1 VIHPTFQVLTT
12 DQIDHILAESKRIL
26 AEIGIEVRGA
36 RLRERLLTHGLPL
49 DATGQ
54 RVLFPPD
61 VVDRALASAP
71 RSITLYDRAGQ
82 PHATLAGD
90 RVHFVPGSSGLYV
103 FDHRSGARR
112 LATTAD
118 FVDYVRLAGGLEHIA
133 YLATAF
139 STADVPQ
146 EIADAWRLYLVLT
159 QAQRPVV
166 SGAFTEQGVARM
178 AEMLALFRRDRADL
192 AARPLS
198 IFTITATGNF
208 RYSEDSCQ
216 NLLDC
221 VEWGIPVEIVP
232 VTLMGLVAPV
242 TVIGATVFHTVD
254 VLAGIVMAQIV
265 RPGAPVLFGGAPAAF
280 HMRETTAPMTAVEA
294 MRLDLAYVAV
304 GKRLGLP
311 TQTYLG
317 MSENRVTDAQAGA
330 ESFGGALLAALA
342 GVNSVSGP
350 GMLDYTI
357 AFSLPKL
364 LLDNELCGQ
373 ALQVVRPFEV
383 LDDLPAM
390 DLARE
395 QLAEGNLLTAAHTL
409 AHYRDALYTPGP
421 IWDRQSEDSWV
432 KGGRTT
438 LVQRAAAEVERRLA
452 AYQPVATDP
461 AIDRELRRL
470 LLAGIDQQ
478 DAVLPV
484 VPPPPASGPA
494 RMHGHQRR
502 NR

>member
-1 VIHPTFQVLTT
+1 MRPQLSILTEQ
-12 DQIDHILAESKRIL
+12 QIEHILAEAKRIL
-26 AEIGIEVRGA
+26 AEVGIEVRGPA
-36 RLRERLLTHGLPL
+36 LRQRLLDAGLPL

-61 VVDRALASAP
+61 VVDQALRSAP

-103 FDHRSGARR
+103 FDQRSGARR
-112 LATTAD
+112 PALTAD
-118 FVDYVRLAGGLEHIA
+118 FVDYARLACGLEHIA

-139 STADVPQ
+139 STADVPPA
-146 EIADAWRLYLVLT
+146 IADAWRLYLVLT

-166 SGAFTEQGVARM
+166 SGAFTEHGVPRM
-178 AEMLALFRRDRADL
+178 AEMLALFRRDRTDL
-192 AARPLS
+192 ASRPLA

-221 VEWGIPVEIVP
+221 VEWGIPIEIVP

-265 RPGAPVLFGGAPAAF
+265 RPGAAVLFGGAPAAF

-304 GKRLGLP
+304 AKHLGLP

-317 MSENRVTDAQAGA
+317 MSENRAVDAQAGA

-342 GVNSVSGP
+342 GVNSVSGA

-357 AFSLPKL
+357 TFSLPKL
-364 LLDNELCGQ
+364 VLDNELCGQ
-373 ALQVVRPFEV
+373 ALQLVRPFDA
-383 LDDLPAM
+383 LDDLPAI

-395 QLAEGNLLTAAHTL
+395 QLAEGNLLTAAHTV
-409 AHYRDALYTPGP
+409 AHYRDALYVPGP
-421 IWDRQSEDSWV
+421 IWDRQSEDSWA

-438 LVQRAAAEVERRLA
+438 LMQRAEAEVAARLA
-452 AYQPVATDP
+452 AYQPVETDP

-470 LLAGIDQQ
+470 LLSGADQTAID
-478 DAVLPV
+478 LPT
-484 VPPPPASGPA
+484 VPPPPASAPA
-494 RMHGHQRR
+494 EPRGHRR
-502 NR
+502 RLS

>member
-1 VIHPTFQVLTT
+1 MRPTLQVLTPS
-12 DQIDHILAESKRIL
+12 QIDAILAESKHIL
-26 AEIGIEVRGA
+26 AEIGIEVRGQA
-36 RLRERLLTHGLPL
+36 LRQRLLDAGLPL
-49 DATGQ
+49 DATGE

-61 VVDRALASAP
+61 VVERALASAP
-71 RSITLYDRAGQ
+71 RAITLYDRAGQ

-103 FDHRSGARR
+103 FDHRTGVRR
-112 LATTAD
+112 PALTAD

-139 STADVPQ
+139 STADVPA
-146 EIADAWRLYLVLT
+146 EITDAWRLYLVLT

-166 SGAFTEQGVARM
+166 SGAFTEYGVPRM
-178 AEMLALFRRDRADL
+178 AEMLALFRRDRADM
-192 AARPLS
+192 AARPQA

-265 RPGAPVLFGGAPAAF
+265 RPGAAVLFGGAPAAF

-304 GKRLGLP
+304 AKHLGLP

-317 MSENRVTDAQAGA
+317 MSENRAVDAQAGA

-364 LLDNELCGQ
+364 LLDDELCGQ
-373 ALQVVRPFEV
+373 ALHLVRPFEA
-383 LDDLPAM
+383 LDDLPAGG
-390 DLARE
+390 LVAE
-395 QLAEGNLLTAAHTL
+395 QLAEGNLLTAAHTV
-409 AHYRDALYTPGP
+409 AHYRNALYTPGP

-432 KGGRTT
+432 KAGRTT
-438 LVQRAAAEVERRLA
+438 LLQRAQAEVERRLA
-452 AYQPVATDP
+452 AYQPVETDP

-470 LLAGIDQQ
+470 LLAGLDQPGF
-478 DAVLPV
+478 DLPAVPR
-484 VPPPPASGPA
+484 PPASASPEQ
-494 RMHGHQRR
+494 RGHRR
-502 NR
+502 RR

>member
-1 VIHPTFQVLTT
+1 MASLT
-12 DQIDHILAESKRIL
+12 
-26 AEIGIEVRGA
+26 
-36 RLRERLLTHGLPL
+36 PN
-49 DATGQ
+49 
-54 RVLFPPD
+54 
-61 VVDRALASAP
+61 
-71 RSITLYDRAGQ
+71 
-82 PHATLAGD
+82 
-90 RVHFVPGSSGLYV
+90 PGSSGLYV
-103 FDHRSGARR
+103 FDHRTGARR
-112 LATTAD
+112 PAQTSD

-146 EIADAWRLYLVLT
+146 PIADAWRLYLILT

-166 SGAFTEQGVARM
+166 SGAFTEHGVPRM
-178 AEMLALFRRDRADL
+178 AEMLALFRRDRTDL
-192 AARPLS
+192 AARPQA

-242 TVIGATVFHTVD
+242 TALGATVFHTVD
-254 VLAGIVMAQIV
+254 VLAGITMAQIV

-280 HMRETTAPMTAVEA
+280 HMRETTAPMTAIEA

-304 GKRLGLP
+304 AKHLGLP

-317 MSENRVTDAQAGA
+317 MSENRAVDAQAGA

-364 LLDNELCGQ
+364 VLDDELCGQ
-373 ALQVVRPFEV
+373 ALQVVRPFEA
-383 LDDLPAM
+383 LGDLPAI

-395 QLAEGNLLTAAHTL
+395 QLAEGNLLTAAHTV

-421 IWDRQSEDSWV
+421 IWDRQSHAVAASSRR
-432 KGGRTT
+432 GRAPAGRIPAGRDRPSHRPRVAP
-438 LVQRAAAEVERRLA
+438 LV
-452 AYQPVATDP
+452 
-461 AIDRELRRL
+461 
-470 LLAGIDQQ
+470 AGR
-478 DAVLPV
+478 
-484 VPPPPASGPA
+484 S
-494 RMHGHQRR
+494 
-502 NR
+502 

>member
-1 VIHPTFQVLTT
+1 MRPTLQVLTPS
-12 DQIDHILAESKRIL
+12 QIDAILADAKHIL
-26 AEIGIEVRGA
+26 AEIGMEVRGA
-36 RLRERLLTHGLPL
+36 ALRRRLLDAGLPL
-49 DATGQ
+49 DVLGQ

-61 VVDRALASAP
+61 VVDQALRSAP
-71 RSITLYDRAGQ
+71 RSFTLYDRAGQ

-103 FDHRSGARR
+103 FDQRTGARR
-112 LATTAD
+112 PALTAD

-139 STADVPQ
+139 STADVPPA
-146 EIADAWRLYLVLT
+146 IADAWRLYLVLT
-159 QAQRPVV
+159 QARRPVV
-166 SGAFTEQGVARM
+166 SGAFTEHGVPRM

-192 AARPLS
+192 AARPQA

-221 VEWGIPVEIVP
+221 VEWGIPIEIVP

-304 GKRLGLP
+304 GKQLGLP

-317 MSENRVTDAQAGA
+317 MSENRAVDAQAGA

-350 GMLDYTI
+350 GILDYTI

-364 LLDNELCGQ
+364 VLDNELCGQ
-373 ALQVVRPFEV
+373 ALQLVRRFEA
-383 LDDLPAM
+383 LDDLPAI

-395 QLAEGNLLTAAHTL
+395 QLAEGNLLTAQHTL
-409 AHYRDALYTPGP
+409 AHYRDALFVPGP

-438 LVQRAAAEVERRLA
+438 LLQRAEADVAARLA
-452 AYQPVATDP
+452 AYQPVETDP

-470 LLAGIDQQ
+470 LLAGIDL
-478 DAVLPV
+478 DGSALPTVL
-484 VPPPPASGPA
+484 PPPARVPA
-494 RMHGHQRR
+494 KARGHQRR
-502 NR
+502 VG

>member
-1 VIHPTFQVLTT
+1 
-12 DQIDHILAESKRIL
+12 
-26 AEIGIEVRGA
+26 
-36 RLRERLLTHGLPL
+36 
-49 DATGQ
+49 
-54 RVLFPPD
+54 
-61 VVDRALASAP
+61 
-71 RSITLYDRAGQ
+71 
-82 PHATLAGD
+82 
-90 RVHFVPGSSGLYV
+90 
-103 FDHRSGARR
+103 
-112 LATTAD
+112 
-118 FVDYVRLAGGLEHIA
+118 
-133 YLATAF
+133 
-139 STADVPQ
+139 
-146 EIADAWRLYLVLT
+146 
-159 QAQRPVV
+159 
-166 SGAFTEQGVARM
+166 
-178 AEMLALFRRDRADL
+178 
-192 AARPLS
+192 
-198 IFTITATGNF
+198 
-208 RYSEDSCQ
+208 
-216 NLLDC
+216 
-221 VEWGIPVEIVP
+221 
-232 VTLMGLVAPV
+232 
-242 TVIGATVFHTVD
+242 
-254 VLAGIVMAQIV
+254 
-265 RPGAPVLFGGAPAAF
+265 
-280 HMRETTAPMTAVEA
+280 
-294 MRLDLAYVAV
+294 
-304 GKRLGLP
+304 
-311 TQTYLG
+311 

>member
-1 VIHPTFQVLTT
+1 MRPTIQVLTPQQI
-12 DQIDHILAESKRIL
+12 DQILTDARRIL
-26 AEIGIEVRGA
+26 AETGIEVRGHA
-36 RLRERLLTHGLPL
+36 LRQRLLDAGLPL
-49 DATGQ
+49 DAAGQ

-61 VVDRALASAP
+61 VVARTLASAP
-71 RSITLYDRAGQ
+71 RSITLYDREGR
-82 PHATLAGD
+82 PHAELTGD
-90 RVHFVPGSSGLYV
+90 RVHFVPGSSGLYL

-112 LATTAD
+112 LAQTAD

-139 STADVPQ
+139 STADVPP

-166 SGAFTEQGVARM
+166 SGAFTEHGVPRM

-192 AARPLS
+192 ARRPLA
-198 IFTITATGNF
+198 IFTVTATGNF

-221 VEWGIPVEIVP
+221 VAWGIPIEIVP

-254 VLAGIVMAQIV
+254 VLAGVVMAQV
-265 RPGAPVLFGGAPAAF
+265 VQPGAPVIFGGAPAAF
-280 HMRETTAPMTAVEA
+280 HMRESTAPMSAVEA

-304 GKRLGLP
+304 AKQLGLP
-311 TQTYLG
+311 TQSYLG
-317 MSENRVTDAQAGA
+317 MSENRAVDAQAGA

-342 GVNSVSGP
+342 GINTVSGP

-364 LLDNELCGQ
+364 LLDDELCGQ
-373 ALQVVRPFEV
+373 ALHLARPFDV
-383 LDDLPAM
+383 VDDLPAGG
-390 DLARE
+390 LVAE

-409 AHYRDALYTPGP
+409 AHYRRALYTPGP
-421 IWDRQSEDSWV
+421 IWDRQGEDSWV

-438 LVQRAAAEVERRLA
+438 LMQRATAEVERRLA
-452 AYQPVATDP
+452 SVQPVETDP
-461 AIDRELRRL
+461 AIERELRRL
-470 LLAGIDQQ
+470 LLAGADLAGGALP
-478 DAVLPV
+478 AVSPSRAAA
-484 VPPPPASGPA
+484 PIRP
-494 RMHGHQRR
+494 RGHQRR
-502 NR
+502 RA